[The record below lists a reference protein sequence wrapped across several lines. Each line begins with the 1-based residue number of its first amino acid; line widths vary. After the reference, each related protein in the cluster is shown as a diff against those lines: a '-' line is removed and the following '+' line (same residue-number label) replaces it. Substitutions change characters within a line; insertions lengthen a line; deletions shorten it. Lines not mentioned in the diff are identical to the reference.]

1 MAVSGPVHAA
11 PLQVLAL
18 DAAGYA
24 PSPLHAQDRA
34 WVEKNC
40 YVDLWIE
47 LLHARG
53 LEPLACLGFTLAVDF
68 EGDQWTFFKPSHDD
82 LRTMYGMD
90 VQELTVWRP
99 LLEHVREHAAAG
111 KWVCPEVDA
120 HWLPDTAGT
129 DYRQGH
135 SKTMIAI
142 NAVDESARRLGYFHN
157 AGYYTLDG
165 EDFDEIFRADTVL
178 PAYCEVV
185 RLDRVVTRPAG
196 ELRALAHAALPG
208 HLARRPTDNPVQ
220 RFAARFARDLP
231 RLQADGLATY
241 HKWAFATVRQLGAAF
256 ELAALHLAWLG
267 LAPAAV
273 EAFHRIAADSKALI
287 LKGARAVNTGKPLD
301 VGAALAGTA
310 AAWAEGMTA
319 LEEALAA

>member
-1 MAVSGPVHAA
+1 MTDR
-11 PLQVLAL
+11 LQVVPL
-18 DAAGYA
+18 DAATYV
-24 PSPLHAQDRA
+24 PSALHAQDRT
-34 WVEKNC
+34 WLEKNC
-40 YVDLWIE
+40 YADLWIE

-53 LEPLACLGFTLAVDF
+53 LEPLACMGFTLAVDF

-82 LRTMYGMD
+82 LRAMYGVN

-99 LLEHVREHAAAG
+99 LLDHVREHVAAG

-142 NAVDESARRLGYFHN
+142 NDLDEPARRLGYFHN
-157 AGYYTLDG
+157 AGYHALEG
-165 EDFDEIFRADTVL
+165 EDFEQIFRADVVL

-185 RLDRVVTRPAG
+185 RLDRARRRPDA
-196 ELRALAHAALPG
+196 ELRAMAASA
-208 HLARRPTDNPVQ
+208 LARHIALRPADNPVR
-220 RFAARFARDLP
+220 RFAARFGRELP
-231 RLQADGLATY
+231 LLQSAGLATY
-241 HKWAFATVRQLGAAF
+241 HPWAFATVRQLGAAF

-267 LAPAAV
+267 IAPEAV
-273 EAFHRIAADSKALI
+273 EAFHRIAADCKALI

-301 VGAALAGTA
+301 VAGALAQTVAAWERGMAALDA
-310 AAWAEGMTA
+310 AMG
-319 LEEALAA
+319 